1 MQTLFVWEKVIGAGL
16 AIELV
21 DVFLNTEFEGG
32 RHQNRVDQIM
42 AIEKGEKLY

>member
-1 MQTLFVWEKVIGAGL
+1 MGARVVGAGL

-32 RHQNRVDQIM
+32 RHQTRIDQI
-42 AIEKGEKLY
+42 ADIENGKKLY